1 MMGGY
6 QPSTRFKFKKVV
18 TPKRHEPF
26 KWKLSCGGD
35 NIGTHIIYVE
45 IWHRELGGTLFKEET
60 NVSGSSGMAV
70 YSTKRV
76 CLYFFGLQFM

>member
-1 MMGGY
+1 MGGY

-45 IWHRELGGTLFKEET
+45 IWHREQARGTLFKKET
-60 NVSGSSGMAV
+60 NVSGSSGKAA